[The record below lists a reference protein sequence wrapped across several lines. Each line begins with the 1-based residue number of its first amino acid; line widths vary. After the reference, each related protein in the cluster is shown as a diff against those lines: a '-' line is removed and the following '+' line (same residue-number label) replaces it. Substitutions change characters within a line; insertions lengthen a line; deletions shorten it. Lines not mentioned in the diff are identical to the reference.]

1 MARFEIPS
9 PRGHDVI
16 EFDRTVG
23 ADHPDV
29 KRAMDIFAEL
39 VGGEKMLAATK
50 NPGDADYT
58 IVRDF
63 KDVKEQTTFKRQV
76 QGG

>member
-9 PRGHDVI
+9 PSGHDVI
-16 EFDRTVG
+16 EFDPKVG
-23 ADHPDV
+23 EDHPEV
-29 KRAMDIFAEL
+29 KAAMQAFNEL
-39 VGGEKMLAATK
+39 VGEHKMLAATK

-58 IVRDF
+58 IAKNF
-63 KDVKEQTTFKRQV
+63 KDVKEQTVFKRQV

>member
-1 MARFEIPS
+1 MARFEIMGPS
-9 PRGHDVI
+9 GHEVL
-16 EFDRTVG
+16 EFDPTVG
-23 ADHPDV
+23 EDHPKV
-29 KRAMDIFAEL
+29 REAMERFNEL
-39 VGGEKMLAATK
+39 VGEHKMLAATK

-58 IVRDF
+58 IAREF